1 MRLAHAHNAHS
12 IFSSNCWK
20 YTSVTTVIRGGRSQE
35 PGTLGVSRVFGLL
48 RELASHNR
56 EGMRMTD
63 IARRLRIEPP
73 TAHRILKC
81 LVEERVLSRDKGT
94 KHYHLG
100 PLVFELGIVAT
111 PKVDIRPLCEPSI
124 DRIARETGD
133 VVFLTRRSDRDAV
146 CLSRKD
152 GRFPVKTFTLEVGM
166 RRPLGVGAGS
176 LAILS
181 ALPDPEIQ
189 DIVRANADRLE
200 EYDGLTAAGLLSQV
214 RRTQKQKYAV
224 RDLRG
229 LGGVRTVGVAIHAD
243 DGTPFAA
250 LSLSAIR
257 SRMKEKRVGEL
268 AALLKYEAS
277 RVEKKLVGAQILAW
291 EI

>member
-1 MRLAHAHNAHS
+1 M
-12 IFSSNCWK
+12 
-20 YTSVTTVIRGGRSQE
+20 TTGIRGAPRQE
-35 PGTLGVSRVFGLL
+35 LGTLGVSRVFGLL

-56 EGMRMTD
+56 EGMRMMD

-81 LVEERVLSRDKGT
+81 LVAERVLRRDDGT
-94 KHYHLG
+94 KYYHLG

-111 PKVDIRPLCEPSI
+111 PKVDIRPLCEPSME
-124 DRIARETGD
+124 RIARETGD
-133 VVFLTRRSDRDAV
+133 IVFLTRRSDRDAV
-146 CLSRKD
+146 CLSRKE

-189 DIVRANADRLE
+189 DIIRANADRLE

-214 RRTQKQKYAV
+214 RRTQKQTYAV

-229 LGGVRTVGVAIHAD
+229 LGGVRTMGVAIHAD

-257 SRMKEKRVGEL
+257 SRMKDERVAELAELVKYEVSVVEKR
-268 AALLKYEAS
+268 
-277 RVEKKLVGAQILAW
+277 LVGAQVMAW
-291 EI
+291 EF